1 MTAPT
6 SSPSPDLDRVL
17 NDLEAALAALGSAT
31 RSRDADG
38 IEHQARHLQDLLGRM
53 ARAVDPT
60 RRTVLPHPLPPYL
73 RTRLMAAGRLIALQ
87 RSALARAAQPV
98 DQAVALLTAP
108 DPTLV
113 YVEGGLPTLSGYPAP
128 ASQRR

>member
-17 NDLEAALAALGSAT
+17 NDLESALTALGSAT

-38 IEHQARHLQDLLGRM
+38 IEHQARHLQELLGRM
-53 ARAVDPT
+53 VRAVDPARRSAPT
-60 RRTVLPHPLPPYL
+60 RPLPPHL
-73 RTRLMAAGRLIALQ
+73 RTRLMATGRLIALH

-98 DQAVALLTAP
+98 DQAVSLLTAP

-113 YVEGGLPTLSGYPAP
+113 YVEGALPTLSSPGARH
-128 ASQRR
+128 RR